1 MYTVYGWWQQ
11 GKKKNPK
18 PGLNVLPLVFEIK
31 LISSVFLIGVTE
43 TVGQFT
49 NTHEMGWACIADES
63 IALSDGFHLPANRIK
78 TVF

>member
-1 MYTVYGWWQQ
+1 M
-11 GKKKNPK
+11 
-18 PGLNVLPLVFEIK
+18 LPLVFEIK

-43 TVGQFT
+43 TVGQF
-49 NTHEMGWACIADES
+49 THEMGWACIADES

>member
-1 MYTVYGWWQQ
+1 M
-11 GKKKNPK
+11 
-18 PGLNVLPLVFEIK
+18 LPLVFEIK

-63 IALSDGFHLPANRIK
+63 IAM
-78 TVF
+78 VFIYLLTE